1 MNDAVSSCKTSVS
14 MSRRS
19 FSLTVVLAGQHRNF
33 LADLVTRFA
42 VLAPPFPSHAAAIEA
57 LASVL
62 IDRGHEVLWLQQQD
76 VRTQLKDARI
86 RFVAVGART
95 HPTGSLAGILDRA
108 AHPDGLLGLVRVI
121 RDVASSTAMLCDEA
135 PAHVAEFRIEAVIAD
150 QMEAA
155 GGLVARSLALPF
167 VSVACAL
174 PVNREPAIPLPVMP
188 WPYAQDEFG
197 LHRNA
202 ASERIHDWLMRP
214 LARVIAAQCV
224 RLHVAGRQTLAECVS
239 PLLQIS
245 QTTPDFD
252 FPRNAAGPGFHHV
265 GPLRPP
271 AAPTTALP
279 YELSEGKPFVFASLG
294 TLQGGRL
301 KLFLR
306 IARAC
311 RAVDAQLLVAHCGG
325 LDPRGVAA
333 LRRAGATWVVD
344 FAPQRAVLARAD
356 LLITHAGLNTVMDGL
371 AAGVPM
377 LAMPIA
383 FDQPGIAARLVRCGA
398 GIRLA
403 PAASRRAIERAVRT
417 LLGDPQYRRRSAA
430 LGAQVHNAP
439 GTQGAAD
446 LVERMVERHRSEAP
460 AHA

>member
-1 MNDAVSSCKTSVS
+1 M
-14 MSRRS
+14 
-19 FSLTVVLAGQHRNF
+19 
-33 LADLVTRFA
+33 RFA
-42 VLAPPFPSHAAAIEA
+42 VLSPPFPSHAAAMEA
-57 LASVL
+57 LTSVL
-62 IDRGHEVLWLQQQD
+62 IDRGHEVLWVQQAD
-76 VRTQLKDARI
+76 VRTQLKDPRI

-95 HPTGSLAGILDRA
+95 HPAGTLSDLLERA
-108 AHPDGLLGLVRVI
+108 ARPRGVFGLLRVI
-121 RDVASSTAMLCDEA
+121 RDVASSTAMLCEEA
-135 PAHVAEFRIEAVIAD
+135 PACLAKFRIDAVIAD

-155 GGLVARSLALPF
+155 GSLVAMSMKLPF

-188 WPYAQDEFG
+188 WAYAHDEVG

-202 ASERIHDWLMRP
+202 VSERIHDWLMRP
-214 LARVIAAQCV
+214 LTRVLAAQCARLRIPV
-224 RLHVAGRQTLAECVS
+224 RRTLAECVS
-239 PLLQIS
+239 PMLQLS
-245 QTTPDFD
+245 QTTQGFD
-252 FPRNAAGPGFHHV
+252 FPRNDMSSGFRHV

-271 AAPTTALP
+271 QAVSTALP
-279 YELSEGKPFVFASLG
+279 FELSQGKPFVFASLG

-311 RAVDAQLLVAHCGG
+311 RAIDAQLLVAHCGG
-325 LDPRGVAA
+325 LDAQGISAVK
-333 LRRAGATWVVD
+333 RAGAKWVVD
-344 FAPQRAVLARAD
+344 FAPQRDVLAKAD

-377 LAMPIA
+377 LALPIA

-398 GIRLA
+398 GLRLTPA
-403 PAASRRAIERAVRT
+403 AASRRAIERAVRT
-417 LLGDPQYRRRSAA
+417 LLGTPEYRRRSAA
-430 LGAQVHNAP
+430 LGAEVRNAP

-446 LVERMVERHRSEAP
+446 LVEGLFTRHRRQEKP